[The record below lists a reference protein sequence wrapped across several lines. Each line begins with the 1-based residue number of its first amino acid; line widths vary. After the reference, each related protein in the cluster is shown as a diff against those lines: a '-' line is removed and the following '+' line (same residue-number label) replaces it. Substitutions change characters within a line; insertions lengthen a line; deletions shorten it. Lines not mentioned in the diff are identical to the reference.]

1 MKFRMVAVAALA
13 AAVSACSSDPDRL
26 PPTNPFKP
34 EQTTAREQR
43 LQAAELYR
51 LARTA
56 LDSSDFTGA
65 IQRYG
70 QLSLRY
76 PFTDYAVQGQVERV
90 YAMYRNY
97 QPEEA
102 LAEAERFLR
111 DYPRHEHAAYVQYV
125 KGLINFDRDRGLADS
140 LGFDTTRRDTSNL
153 RRSFD
158 DFGLL
163 IQRYPQSPYV
173 GDART
178 RMIYLRNRLA
188 THELTVVE
196 YYMRRGA
203 YVAAAKRAEQIVT
216 QYPGAP
222 ATLTALAR
230 LEESYGALNLDAQA
244 KDARKLRAAYIMAAP
259 QAVLSTFEDVKL
271 EAVPPVDGA
280 DTQGAAKP

>member
-1 MKFRMVAVAALA
+1 MKFRMVAVATLA
-13 AAVSACSSDPDRL
+13 VVVSACSSDPDR
-26 PPTNPFKP
+26 PPPQNPFKS

-51 LARTA
+51 LARQA
-56 LDSSDFTGA
+56 LESSDFTTA

-76 PFTDYAVQGQVERV
+76 PFTDYAVQGQVERI

-97 QPEEA
+97 QPDEA
-102 LAEAERFLR
+102 MADAERFLR
-111 DYPRHEHAAYVQYV
+111 DYPRHEHAAYVQYL

-153 RRSFD
+153 RRAFD
-158 DFGLL
+158 DFSLL

-173 GDART
+173 ADARA
-178 RMIYLRNRLA
+178 RMIWLRNRLA

-222 ATLTALAR
+222 ATLNALVL
-230 LEESYGALNLDAQA
+230 LEQSYDALGLDAQA
-244 KDARKLRAAYIMAAP
+244 KDARKLRAAYVMAAP
-259 QAVLSTFEDVKL
+259 KEAMATLEDAK
-271 EAVPPVDGA
+271 
-280 DTQGAAKP
+280 AKPAKQDAAPAP